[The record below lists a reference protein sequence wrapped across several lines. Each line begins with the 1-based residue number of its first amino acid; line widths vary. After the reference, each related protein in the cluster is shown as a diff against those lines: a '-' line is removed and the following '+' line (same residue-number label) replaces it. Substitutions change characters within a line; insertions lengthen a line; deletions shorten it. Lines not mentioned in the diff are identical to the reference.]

1 MFQVN
6 AKTDHG
12 LLIMLELAQNYG
24 SIQPL
29 SALALNLKVSSSYLS
44 QIAKSLQLAGLIK
57 SKEGVG
63 GGYFLSRRPSSIS
76 ILEVLESLS
85 GEIKIRCGHTKN
97 KNCPHL
103 KSCQLKSMWPIVLN
117 DIKKSLAKRSLAS
130 LLK

>member
-24 SIQPL
+24 SIQSL

-85 GEIKIRCGHTKN
+85 GEIKIRCGHAKN